1 MIDQVLLEERDGPLG
16 EDKIA
21 RAVKASLADCRGSLG
36 RVLLVVPDYTRCH
49 SGAGRIAN
57 LYYHLLAGSCR
68 VDLLEA
74 LGTHVPMTRQQC
86 ADMYGDI
93 PFERFIP
100 HDWRSDVVRLG
111 EVPGSFVRQ
120 VSEGIMDQ
128 PIPVEVNRHL
138 LDGYDLILSIGQV
151 VPHEVVGMAN
161 YTKNILVGVGGSGMI
176 NSSHMLGAFYG
187 LERMMGRDKTPVRQV
202 FDYAQQHFLAKLP
215 LAYVLTVTTAPE
227 GVIQTHALLI
237 GSGRGCFEQAVQ
249 QAQRYNLN
257 LIDEPFDK
265 VVVLLDGKEFKST
278 WLGNK
283 SVYRTRMAIRD
294 GGELIVLA
302 PGVDRF
308 GEDPEIDGLIRKYG
322 YCGRERVIELC
333 GTQQDLQQNLS
344 AAAHLIHGSSDGRF
358 KITYCTRLLSREE
371 VEGVC
376 FDYLPYEEAAKRYD
390 PQKLAYGYN
399 TLPDGER
406 VYYIPNP
413 ALGLWADRRKFEK
426 A

>member
-21 RAVKASLADCRGSLG
+21 RAVEASLADCRGSLG
-36 RVLLVVPDYTRCH
+36 RVLLVVPDYTRYH

-161 YTKNILVGVGGSGMI
+161 YSKNLFVGLGGRAMI
-176 NSSHMLGAFYG
+176 NKSHMLSAICG
-187 LERMMGRDKTPVRQV
+187 LEKALGTRDCPARVLY
-202 FDYAQQHFLAKLP
+202 DYAQQHFIDGKLP
-215 LAYVLTVTTAPE
+215 VVFLQTVTTRDGE
-227 GVIQTHALLI
+227 ELHLNGLYI
-237 GSGRGCFEQAVQ
+237 GDSRVPFEKACEL
-249 QAQRYNLN
+249 AQELN
-257 LIDEPFDK
+257 IVHVERRAKK
-265 VVVLLDGKEFKST
+265 VVTYLDPEELKTT
-278 WLGNK
+278 WVGNK
-283 SVYRTRMAIRD
+283 GVYRTRMIVAD
-294 GGELIVLA
+294 GGDLIILA
-302 PGVDRF
+302 PGVRAF
-308 GEDPEIDGLIRKYG
+308 GENEEMDAMTRKFG
-322 YCGRERVIELC
+322 YKGRDYVL
-333 GTQQDLQQNLS
+333 DLFNKGAFGDDKIMS
-344 AAAHLIHGSSDGRF
+344 AAHLIQGSSDGRF
-358 KITYCTRLLSREE
+358 TITYCTKPELMSKEE
-371 VEGVC
+371 IESVGYQWA
-376 FDYLPYEEAAKRYD
+376 DYNEVSKRYD
-390 PQKLAYGYN
+390 PHTLKEGWN
-399 TLPDGER
+399 TLPDGEEI
-406 VYYIPNP
+406 YFIGTP
-413 ALGLWADRRKFEK
+413 ALGLWKCDD
-426 A
+426 